1 VIQGFRK
8 NIVILFAVMFLVL
21 PLAANDLEDLRTTM
35 ESKVEEILKTLKDP
49 KLLQCEQDMKISKLA
64 DGMFDYEL
72 MAKLSIGKR
81 NWRKFSASQRKEFID
96 LFVIRMKE
104 SYTQKAHLL
113 SDEKVTVGDAV
124 QVKPNR
130 VYLTVLIHGSKNNTD
145 IKYKYYKD
153 RSGKWL
159 IYDVEIAKI
168 SILQTYRAQFAEVLS
183 SKSVEELLHE
193 LKNPKTKKISS

>member
-1 VIQGFRK
+1 MRDVRK
-8 NIVILFAVMFLVL
+8 SIVVLFVAMFLAL
-21 PLAANDLEDLRTTM
+21 PLMANELDDLKITM
-35 ESKVEEILKTLKDP
+35 QSKVDEIMKTLKNP
-49 KLLQCEQDMKISKLA
+49 KLLQCEQDMKISQLA

-81 NWRKFSASQRKEFID
+81 NWRKFSASQRKEFIE
-96 LFVIRMKE
+96 LFVVRMKE

-113 SDEKVTVGDAV
+113 SDEKVTVEDAV
-124 QVKPNR
+124 QVKPKR

-193 LKNPKTKKISS
+193 LKKQKIKKISS

>member
-1 VIQGFRK
+1 MRDVRK
-8 NIVILFAVMFLVL
+8 SIVVLFVAMFLAL
-21 PLAANDLEDLRTTM
+21 PLMANELDDLKITM
-35 ESKVEEILKTLKDP
+35 QSKVDEIMKTLKNP
-49 KLLQCEQDMKISKLA
+49 KLLQCEQDMKISQLA

-81 NWRKFSASQRKEFID
+81 NWRKFSASQRKEFIE
-96 LFVIRMKE
+96 LFVVRMKE

-113 SDEKVTVGDAV
+113 SDEKVTIEDAV
-124 QVKPNR
+124 QVKPKR

-193 LKNPKTKKISS
+193 LKKQKIKKISS